1 MRTFDLETTGLS
13 FEGVL
18 AVEVA
23 TFSSHR
29 RRDSSGTGRLEGRC
43 NGKLGAFKIACRRML
58 FIVKQGDGGTTVT
71 EIFRKAGIELVLQ
84 ANFDTNFSQVFR
96 DALPRDPKLSLFSF
110 PDRSL
115 LTFSLCFMTIISASV
130 NEVA

>member
-1 MRTFDLETTGLS
+1 
-13 FEGVL
+13 
-18 AVEVA
+18 
-23 TFSSHR
+23 
-29 RRDSSGTGRLEGRC
+29 
-43 NGKLGAFKIACRRML
+43 ML

-71 EIFRKAGIELVLQ
+71 EIFRKAGIELVLK

-96 DALPRDPKLSLFSF
+96 DALPRDPKLSLFFF